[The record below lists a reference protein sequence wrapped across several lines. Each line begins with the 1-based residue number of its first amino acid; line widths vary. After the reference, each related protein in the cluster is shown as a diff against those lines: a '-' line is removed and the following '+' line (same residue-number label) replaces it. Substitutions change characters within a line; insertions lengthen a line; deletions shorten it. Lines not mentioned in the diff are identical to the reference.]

1 MTLIERRAGEEDKV
15 YQDSDWLPRARW
27 NKLIGVSVI
36 SGISHGGARVKKGPP
51 RHKYQQEQV
60 LIPVEDFPKIVS
72 AMGQLRMGGY
82 GDFHYHPWARVD
94 TTRDFEITVP
104 SGATLVYKYEKK

>member
-1 MTLIERRAGEEDKV
+1 M
-15 YQDSDWLPRARW
+15 
-27 NKLIGVSVI
+27 
-36 SGISHGGARVKKGPP
+36 
-51 RHKYQQEQV
+51 
-60 LIPVEDFPKIVS
+60 EDFPKIVS